1 MPTTP
6 NTPSTPATPSIHISD
21 AESHVMEVLWR
32 APGPVVAE
40 QVVVAL
46 HETQHWQTATV
57 KTLLNRLLKKGAIAA
72 QKDGRRFL
80 YSAILPR
87 EAWLARESE
96 SLVQRLFG
104 GRIAPLV
111 AHFGSQRKLS
121 RADIAELRKL
131 IDEMDDGK

>member
-1 MPTTP
+1 MPT
-6 NTPSTPATPSIHISD
+6 PAPVNISD
-21 AESHVMEVLWR
+21 AESHVMEILWR
-32 APGPVVAE
+32 APGPIVAE

-46 HETQHWQTATV
+46 HESQHWQSATV

-72 QKDGRRFL
+72 EKDGRRFL
-80 YSAILPR
+80 YCAVLPR

-121 RADIAELRKL
+121 QADIQELRKV
-131 IDEMDDGK
+131 IDELDDGK